1 MGKLNEVKT
10 NIKNYLKLYN
20 ALYHDKRTPRISKI
34 FLFIALAYLATPFDI
49 IPDFIPVL
57 GQLDDLIIIPSCIYI
72 SMKSIPKPL
81 YNEHYK
87 RIFGKNGKELR
98 KSSGAI

>member
-1 MGKLNEVKT
+1 MGKFNEIKT

-20 ALYHDKRTPRISKI
+20 ALYRDKRTPRISKI
-34 FLFIALAYLATPFDI
+34 FLFIALAYLTTPFDI

-72 SMKSIPKPL
+72 SVKSIPKPL
-81 YNEHYK
+81 YNEHYR
-87 RIFGKNGKELR
+87 RIFGKSGER
-98 KSSGAI
+98 KRIAKN